1 MIKEEFIKKYDVL
14 GRALIKEYGL
24 ERAKEAMKK
33 HYFGQYESKEDFD
46 KHWEGVPLKS
56 FTNSLIA
63 VEIGNKVHVFQSF

>member
-1 MIKEEFIKKYDVL
+1 MTKEEFIKKYDVL

-24 ERAKEAMKK
+24 ERAKEAMKN

-46 KHWEGVPLKS
+46 KHWERVPLKS

-63 VEIGNKVHVFQSF
+63 VEIGNKVHVFYAF